1 MNIGDI
7 SGNNRPYGTGPRPA
21 GRVEPASAAKSA
33 GNDARP
39 NGDAGRSPEARALVP
54 VAPKGAGDAPAR
66 MARPANAAG
75 FIAQLIATSIGV
87 EQTRVRRRATPAD
100 SQAAYRATRAAVYA
114 GTHRTLG
121 RKLRQ
126 SA

>member
-75 FIAQLIATSIGV
+75 F